1 MATYQYIALGPDGRR
16 VTGNMTAASEQAV
29 LTELEKKQLA
39 PVRVQAERGALTIS
53 LRKGVGSRKL
63 ATFYQQFG
71 DLLRAGVPMLRAL
84 RILGRSK
91 SNPKLAGAFA
101 EIAELVEDGE
111 DLSASMRR
119 YPDLFPEVQLA
130 MIQAGEAGGFLEQ
143 VLSRLGQFLNHQ
155 ADLRAKLIGSMI
167 YPIILGTVG
176 TGVLIVIFGFFVP
189 MFRDFFD
196 ELPNLPLP
204 TQVILFIS
212 ALIAD
217 YGFFTLIG
225 VGVFVALGWWVVK
238 QPAAQR
244 VWSRVKMKL
253 PITGPL
259 ARAVAVARFCRTLGT
274 MLANGIPMLAA
285 MRIAKGSAGNAVLED
300 AIAKATEAVRSGESL
315 APPLEETGL
324 FSDDVIEMIR
334 VGESANNLDEVLIT
348 IADTVDGRVDRLLT
362 TSVRLAEPLMLLV
375 LGGIIGFVA
384 VGLLIP
390 MIRLSSSI

>member
-1 MATYQYIALGPDGRR
+1 MATYQYIAIAADGERL
-16 VTGNMTAASEQAV
+16 TGNMTAASEQAV
-29 LTELEKKQLA
+29 LTELEKKNLS
-39 PVRVQAERGALTIS
+39 PVRVLPERRARSLS
-53 LRKGVGSRKL
+53 LRKGVSGRKL

-71 DLLRAGVPMLRAL
+71 DLLRAGVPMLRSL

-91 SNPKLAGAFA
+91 SSPKLASAFG

-143 VLSRLGQFLNHQ
+143 VLSRLGAFLNHQ
-155 ADLRAKLIGSMI
+155 ADLRGKLVGSMI
-167 YPIILGTVG
+167 YPIILATVG
-176 TGVLIVIFGFFVP
+176 TVVLVVIFGFFVP

-196 ELPNLPLP
+196 ELPHLPVP
-204 TQVILFIS
+204 TKVILLIS
-212 ALIAD
+212 SLIAD
-217 YGFFTLIG
+217 YGLFTFIG
-225 VGVFVALGWWVVK
+225 VAILTAIGWWVVR

-244 VWSRVKMKL
+244 YWSGLKMKL
-253 PITGPL
+253 PIVGPL

-285 MRIAKGSAGNAVLED
+285 MRIAKGSAGNAILED
-300 AIAKATEAVRSGESL
+300 AIANATEAVRSGESL
-315 APPLEETGL
+315 APPLEETKL

-348 IADTVDGRVDRLLT
+348 IAETVDGRVDRLLT